1 MFDRYIFAAGLA
13 LAVGPVW
20 AAPATQEG
28 ADHLKSVFEAY
39 LGQTEGVV
47 TVTPNGEVYDLS
59 LDPANLIAKTPEG
72 GKGATVSSVE
82 FQVADL
88 GGGKWRVSQEGP
100 ADFNMLVPGMLDLR
114 ISAEDY
120 NWSGVFDE
128 SLKAFE
134 TSAGKATGVNLTE
147 AVTQPGQPT
156 MNVAYTLDSIEIAT
170 SAVAGAT
177 GGIDGT
183 MSYVVTGMTETFTL
197 PPTPQ
202 MPAPMDVT
210 ITADSYTAEGTTTA
224 VQTAALLELWA
235 WFVAHPGED
244 AIKAN
249 FDEMKGKVGAA
260 LPFFDNI
267 AATGTM
273 NNLAVITPM
282 GEVKAAAAEIVVDV
296 NGAVADGKLRERIK
310 LSGLQLPEEIMPAWV
325 PPLLPESVTLDFTI
339 DGFDLAAPAQILLAE
354 MAPDTKPS
362 PEMNQR
368 MLQALLPAGTVDVA
382 LAETGAASGMY
393 GLTVDGKMSVG
404 PMTPM
409 PIGNAVIRA
418 NGLDAVMQALQSAP
432 PDVSQQAIPGIMMAR
447 GLAKQE
453 GEDSY
458 SWTVETTA
466 AGQIMINGVD
476 LSAMGGG
483 GAQ

>member
-1 MFDRYIFAAGLA
+1 MFDKYIFAAGLA

-20 AAPATQEG
+20 AAPATQDG

-59 LDPANLIAKTPEG
+59 VDPANLIARAPEG

-82 FQVADL
+82 FQVAEL
-88 GGGKWRVSQEGP
+88 GGGKWQVSQEGP
-100 ADFNMLVPGMLDLR
+100 ADFSMTVPGVIDLR
-114 ISAEDY
+114 MTAEDY
-120 NWSGVFDE
+120 NWNGVFDE
-128 SLKAFE
+128 TLKAFE
-134 TSAGKATGVNLTE
+134 ASTGTATGVSLTE

-156 MNVAYTLDSIEIAT
+156 MNVAYTLDSVEFVSNAT
-170 SAVAGAT
+170 AGAA
-177 GGIDGT
+177 GGVDGT
-183 MSYVVTGMTETFTL
+183 MSYVVTGMVETFTL

-202 MPAPMDVT
+202 MPAPMDITV
-210 ITADSYTAEGTTTA
+210 TADSYTADGTMTGVRTA
-224 VQTAALLELWA
+224 GLLDLWA

-244 AIKAN
+244 AVKAN
-249 FDEMKGKVGAA
+249 FDEMKGKIGAA
-260 LPFFDNI
+260 LPFFGNI
-267 AATGTM
+267 AATGTI

-282 GEVKAAAAEIVVDV
+282 GEVKAATAEIVVDV

-310 LSGLQLPEEIMPAWV
+310 LSGLDLPEEIMPAWV
-325 PPLLPESVTLDFTI
+325 PALLPETVTLDFTI
-339 DGFDLAAPAQILLAE
+339 DGFDLAAPARILVAE

-368 MLQALLPAGTVDVA
+368 MLQALLPSGTVNVA
-382 LAETGAASGMY
+382 LADTGAASGMY
-393 GLTVDGKMSVG
+393 GLTVDGKMAVG
-404 PMTPM
+404 PMSPM

-432 PDVSQQAIPGIMMAR
+432 PEVSQQAIPGIMMAR
-447 GLAKQE
+447 GLAKPE
-453 GEDSY
+453 GDDSY

-466 AGQIMINGVD
+466 AGQILINGVD
-476 LSAMGGG
+476 MAAMGGG
-483 GAQ
+483 AQ

>member
-1 MFDRYIFAAGLA
+1 MFDKYIFAAGLA
-13 LAVGPVW
+13 LAAAPAW
-20 AAPATQEG
+20 AAPATQDG

-47 TVTPNGEVYDLS
+47 TVTPNGEAYTVS
-59 LDPANLIAKTPEG
+59 LDPANQIAKAPNG
-72 GKGATVSSVE
+72 GKGATVSPIE
-82 FQVADL
+82 LQVAEL
-88 GGGKWRVSQEGP
+88 GDGKWQVNQDGP
-100 ADFNMLVPGMLDLR
+100 VDFNMLVPGMLDLR
-114 ISAEDY
+114 IAAEEY

-134 TSAGKATGVNLTE
+134 TSAGKASGLSVTE

-156 MNVAYTLDSIEIAT
+156 MNVAYALDSIEIAT
-170 SAVAGAT
+170 SAVAGAS
-177 GGIDGT
+177 GGVDGT
-183 MSYVVTGMTETFTL
+183 MSYAVTGMTETFTL

-210 ITADSYTAEGTTTA
+210 VTADSYTAEGKTTA
-224 VQTAALLELWA
+224 VQTAGLLEVWA

-244 AIKAN
+244 AVKAN
-249 FDEMKGKVGAA
+249 FDEMKGKIGAA

-267 AATGTM
+267 AASGTM

-282 GEVKAAAAEIVVDV
+282 GEVKAATAEIVVDM
-296 NGAVADGKLRERIK
+296 NGAVADGKLRERIR
-310 LSGLQLPEEIMPAWV
+310 LSGLQLPEELMPAWI
-325 PPLLPESVTLDFTI
+325 PALLPETVTLDFTI
-339 DGFDLAAPAQILLAE
+339 DGFDLAAPAQILVTE
-354 MAPDTKPS
+354 MAPDTKPT
-362 PEMNQR
+362 PDMNQR
-368 MLQALLPAGTVDVA
+368 MLQALLPTGTVDIA
-382 LAETGAASGMY
+382 LAETGASSDMY

-404 PMTPM
+404 PMNPM

-432 PDVSQQAIPGIMMAR
+432 PEVSQQAIPGIMMAR

-453 GEDSY
+453 GDDSY
-458 SWTVETTA
+458 SWTIETTA
-466 AGQIMINGVD
+466 AGQILINGVD

-483 GAQ
+483 VQ